1 MLVEKRYNCAK
12 INFTEYYTMRITKL
26 DGLRGVFSFMIIFY
40 HYDKR
45 ILPEFISENFIKNGA
60 WIFVEFFFVLS
71 GYVIS
76 YNYDNIANKNEFW
89 VYLKKRFIRLYPLL
103 VFTVFLYFIFEF
115 LGNVVF
121 EGFIN
126 TPESVSALL
135 LATVDSLLFTNST
148 PIFGNTD
155 GGMNSPTWSISAE
168 MISYIV
174 FGLATVYFSKRN
186 KTIFYSILIVLSL
199 GLILKFEPPVNYYFL
214 RAFVSFSLGYLL
226 FRVSKRDISFKNWME
241 YLIPISLIAV
251 LYMIHHDTFGL
262 RQFNGNFT
270 INLIFFMSILILLKT
285 DGYITR
291 ILDSNFVQFLG
302 KISYSMYLNHLLW
315 ITIIPRFF
323 FSILKIE
330 QNTFTE
336 IGVLLFC
343 CVFVLGLSSLTYKY
357 VELKGSK
364 FLKSKLL

>member
-1 MLVEKRYNCAK
+1 
-12 INFTEYYTMRITKL
+12 MRITKL
-26 DGLRGVFSFMIIFY
+26 DGLRGIFSFMIIFY

-45 ILPEFISENFIKNGA
+45 VLPEFISENFIKNGA

-76 YNYDNIANKNEFW
+76 YNYDTIADKKEFW

-103 VFTVFLYFIFEF
+103 VFTVFLYFVFEF
-115 LGNVVF
+115 LGNVVI

-126 TPESVSALL
+126 TPESVPSLL
-135 LATVDSLLFTNST
+135 LATLDSLLFTNST

-174 FGLATVYFSKRN
+174 FGIATVYLSKRN
-186 KTIFYSILIVLSL
+186 KTLFYSLLIIVSL

-226 FRVSKRDISFKNWME
+226 FRISKKDIVFKDWTE
-241 YLIPISLIAV
+241 YLIPISLVAV
-251 LYMIHHDTFGL
+251 LYMIHDNTWGL
-262 RQFNGNFT
+262 RLINGNFT

-285 DGYITR
+285 NGQITR
-291 ILDSNFVQFLG
+291 LLDSRFVQFLG

-323 FSILKIE
+323 FSILKVE
-330 QNTFTE
+330 QNTATE

-343 CVFVLGLSSLTYKY
+343 CVFVIGLSALTYKY